1 MGGGGGGGGKWGKN
15 LVKAVSC
22 KFYTKTRE
30 KVEVYQN
37 LLARI
42 VVDNAIG

>member
-1 MGGGGGGGGKWGKN
+1 MGGGGN
-15 LVKAVSC
+15 LAKAVSC
-22 KFYTKTRE
+22 KFHTKTLE
-30 KVEVYQN
+30 KGEVSQN

>member
-1 MGGGGGGGGKWGKN
+1 M
-15 LVKAVSC
+15 LRPLAVNSIP
-22 KFYTKTRE
+22 KTLE
-30 KVEVYQN
+30 KGEVSQN